1 MKSTLTIAQVSDKDA
16 SDFALELSHSKKD
29 HDKFLKDYKPTI
41 SSLIYNDFNPDS
53 DEYEPTE
60 VSVVKSE
67 LKLIFKEANGK
78 MTVALVSA
86 EVEISFD
93 DADQQERFEDKDWES
108 EWIEPTICFKGSK
121 DGDEIFLPY
130 ENNSL
135 FTG

>member
-1 MKSTLTIAQVSDKDA
+1 MSTLTIVQVSDKDA

-67 LKLIFKEANGK
+67 LKLIA
-78 MTVALVSA
+78 VL
-86 EVEISFD
+86 
-93 DADQQERFEDKDWES
+93 
-108 EWIEPTICFKGSK
+108 
-121 DGDEIFLPY
+121 
-130 ENNSL
+130 
-135 FTG
+135 